1 MNHFLFE
8 DFKPV
13 VPALWKQKIQVDLK
27 GADYNQ
33 SLLWHSNEGI
43 VVKPFYTQED
53 RNNVAIALPQ
63 KGFAICQSIF
73 VHNESIANK
82 LALDALNRGAT
93 AIQFYANQSFRPK
106 KLLRNIT
113 STVTL
118 YFNLNFLDLNF
129 IQQLDR
135 ECSQNTRFYQLD
147 ILGNLAKTGNWLKH
161 YKADIN
167 TTKRIV
173 QTVKHGI
180 SVDATIYQ
188 NGGAT
193 MVQQL
198 AYALSHTN
206 EYIELFGEECAKE
219 IHYQFAVGSNYF
231 FEIAKLRA
239 FRILHAL
246 LLEERGI
253 KDVIPHVF
261 TQPSRRNKTI
271 YDYNANML
279 RTTSE
284 CMSAILGGSDTVS
297 NIAYDAVYQKSNAFG
312 ERISRNQLLIL
323 QQEAHLQ
330 EAQRFADGA
339 YYIEEITKQLAEK
352 ALVIFKQLEKGSGF
366 LSQLM
371 AGTIQKKIQA
381 SAQKEQ
387 EQFDEGKIVLV
398 GTNKLINKND
408 RMKDHLELYPF
419 QKKRYLKTLIPPISQ
434 VRLSEVMEQ
443 QRLKTEDR

>member
-1 MNHFLFE
+1 M
-8 DFKPV
+8 
-13 VPALWKQKIQVDLK
+13 DLK

-53 RNNVAIALPQ
+53 RNNVAITLPQ

-82 LALDALNRGAT
+82 LALDAISRGAT
-93 AIQFYANQSFRPK
+93 AIQFYANQPFRPK

-118 YFNLNFLDLNF
+118 YFNLNFLDLDF
-129 IQQLDR
+129 IQQIDR
-135 ECSQNTRFYQLD
+135 ECSQNMRFYQLD

-198 AYALSHTN
+198 AYTLSHTN

-219 IHYQFAVGSNYF
+219 ILSVCGWQQLF
-231 FEIAKLRA
+231 F
-239 FRILHAL
+239 
-246 LLEERGI
+246 
-253 KDVIPHVF
+253 
-261 TQPSRRNKTI
+261 
-271 YDYNANML
+271 
-279 RTTSE
+279 
-284 CMSAILGGSDTVS
+284 
-297 NIAYDAVYQKSNAFG
+297 
-312 ERISRNQLLIL
+312 
-323 QQEAHLQ
+323 
-330 EAQRFADGA
+330 
-339 YYIEEITKQLAEK
+339 
-352 ALVIFKQLEKGSGF
+352 
-366 LSQLM
+366 
-371 AGTIQKKIQA
+371 
-381 SAQKEQ
+381 
-387 EQFDEGKIVLV
+387 
-398 GTNKLINKND
+398 
-408 RMKDHLELYPF
+408 
-419 QKKRYLKTLIPPISQ
+419 
-434 VRLSEVMEQ
+434 
-443 QRLKTEDR
+443 

>member
-1 MNHFLFE
+1 M
-8 DFKPV
+8 
-13 VPALWKQKIQVDLK
+13 
-27 GADYNQ
+27 
-33 SLLWHSNEGI
+33 
-43 VVKPFYTQED
+43 
-53 RNNVAIALPQ
+53 
-63 KGFAICQSIF
+63 
-73 VHNESIANK
+73 
-82 LALDALNRGAT
+82 
-93 AIQFYANQSFRPK
+93 
-106 KLLRNIT
+106 
-113 STVTL
+113 
-118 YFNLNFLDLNF
+118 
-129 IQQLDR
+129 
-135 ECSQNTRFYQLD
+135 D

-198 AYALSHTN
+198 AYTLSHTN

-239 FRILHAL
+239 FRMLHAL
-246 LLEERGI
+246 LLEARNRGCH
-253 KDVIPHVF
+253 PHVF

-271 YDYNANML
+271 YDYNVNML

-297 NIAYDAVYQKSNAFG
+297 NTAYDAVYQKSNAFG

-387 EQFDEGKIVLV
+387 EQFDKEKIVLV
-398 GTNKLINKND
+398 GTNKFINKND
-408 RMKDHLELYPF
+408 KMKDHLELYPF
-419 QKKRYLKTLIPPISQ
+419 QKKRHLKTLIPPISQ

>member
-1 MNHFLFE
+1 M
-8 DFKPV
+8 
-13 VPALWKQKIQVDLK
+13 DLK

-53 RNNVAIALPQ
+53 RNNVAITLPQ

-82 LALDALNRGAT
+82 LALDAINGGVT
-93 AIQFYANQSFRPK
+93 AIQFYANQPFRPR
-106 KLLRNIT
+106 KLLRDIT

-118 YFNLNFLDLNF
+118 YFNLNFLDLDF

-135 ECSQNTRFYQLD
+135 ECSQNERFYQLD

-193 MVQQL
+193 IVQQL
-198 AYALSHTN
+198 AYTLSHTN
-206 EYIELFGEECAKE
+206 EYIELFSKECAKE

-339 YYIEEITKQLAEK
+339 YYIEEITRQLAEK
-352 ALVIFKQLEKGSGF
+352 ALVIFKQLEKGSDF
-366 LSQLM
+366 YHSLWLEPFR
-371 AGTIQKKIQA
+371 KKYKQVPKKNKNN
-381 SAQKEQ
+381 SMKE
-387 EQFDEGKIVLV
+387 
-398 GTNKLINKND
+398 KLYLWEPTSSSTKND

-419 QKKRYLKTLIPPISQ
+419 QKKRHLKTLIPPISQ
-434 VRLSEVMEQ
+434 VRLSEVIEQ
-443 QRLKTEDR
+443 QRLKTEDK